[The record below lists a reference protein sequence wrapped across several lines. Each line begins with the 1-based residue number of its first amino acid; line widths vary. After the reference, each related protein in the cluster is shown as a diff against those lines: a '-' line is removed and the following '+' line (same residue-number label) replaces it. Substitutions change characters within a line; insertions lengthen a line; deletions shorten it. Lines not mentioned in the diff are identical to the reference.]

1 MTEQHAQGNGGDSS
15 ERRFSLEK
23 IYIKDLS
30 FEVPNAPSIYNDE
43 QTESKI
49 DMNLKNSHEVVNDDL
64 YEIALTISLHAKDGD
79 RTIFVMEV
87 EQAGQFLIRGFSD
100 PEVRQLVSTTC
111 PSALFPY
118 AREAISNM
126 IGRGGFPAI
135 LLQPINFEAL
145 FAGASASADQS
156 LPQADTDALN

>member
-1 MTEQHAQGNGGDSS
+1 MTEQHAQGNGGGSS

-64 YEIALTISLHAKDGD
+64 YEIVLTISLHAKDGD

-87 EQAGQFLIRGFSD
+87 EQAGQFVIRGFS
-100 PEVRQLVSTTC
+100 ELEIRQLVSTTC

-145 FAGASASADQS
+145 FASASASADQS

>member
-1 MTEQHAQGNGGDSS
+1 MTEQHAQGNGGAGN

-43 QTESKI
+43 QSESKI
-49 DMNLKNSHEVVNDDL
+49 DMNLKNSHEIMKGGL
-64 YEIALTISLHAKDGD
+64 YEISLTISLHAKDGD

-87 EQAGQFLIRGFSD
+87 EQAGQFVINGFSD

-111 PSALFPY
+111 PSTLFPY
-118 AREAISNM
+118 AREAISAT

-135 LLQPINFEAL
+135 LLQPINFDAL
-145 FAGASASADQS
+145 YANASADQS
-156 LPQADTDALN
+156 LPQA